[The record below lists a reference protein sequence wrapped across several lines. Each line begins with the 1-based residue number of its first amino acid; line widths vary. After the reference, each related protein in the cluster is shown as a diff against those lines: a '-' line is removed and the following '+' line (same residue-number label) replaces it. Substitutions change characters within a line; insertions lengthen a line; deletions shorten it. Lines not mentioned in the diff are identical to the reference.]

1 MKRKAV
7 AFLTKHPQLETLAFA
22 EEIAYETDFDVY
34 IFSDELYMQK
44 EKYVITPTFKVIS
57 ISDEKCRD
65 ANYINSNISDNQT
78 HIKKNPIAWDKMLYY
93 LCEIKTEY
101 DTVWVFEDD
110 VFIPNFETILNLD
123 KKYDNFDLVTP
134 NNFLKSDTALD
145 WHWQHIMPKIDPP
158 YYFSMVCACK
168 LSDKMLNCVKEYVK
182 THQQLFYIE
191 VIFNTLAMQNNLNVT
206 DALELKSVV
215 WQGEWGMDEFILLP
229 NNVFHPK
236 KNIEDYFHLRMEIDF
251 NKKNGFKPIN
261 KLPKFITD
269 LL

>member
-1 MKRKAV
+1 MNKAIV
-7 AFLTKHPQLETLAFA
+7 FLTRTPQLETLAFA
-22 EEIAYETDFDVY
+22 EEIAFETDFDVY
-34 IFSDELYMQK
+34 IITD
-44 EKYVITPTFKVIS
+44 EKYRNKDILNVNHNFKIVFIE
-57 ISDEKCRD
+57 DDVCRG
-65 ANYINSNISDNQT
+65 ANYINSNISDNST

-93 LCEIKTEY
+93 FCEVKRYY
-101 DTVWVFEDD
+101 DSLWVFEDD
-110 VFIPNFETILNLD
+110 VFIPSYETLLNLD
-123 KKYDNFDLVTP
+123 KKYLKYDLVTP

-145 WHWQHIMPKIDPP
+145 WHWKHIIPKIDPP

-168 LSDKMLNCVKEYVK
+168 LSDKMLRCVKEYVEK
-182 THQQLFYIE
+182 NKELFYIE

-236 KNIEDYFHLRMEIDF
+236 KNIEDYFYLRLTIEH
-251 NKKNGFKPIN
+251 NKLNGFVPIN
-261 KLPKFITD
+261 KLPKFIND